1 MPRWI
6 ALFTDAPEMLEV
18 RQQHGNAHLAYLD
31 ANRDKILIGGGLRPE
46 PGMPFVGGLW
56 VLDVESREEAV
67 MLVES
72 DPYYRPE
79 FRRYELLVWG
89 KAINRPVTL

>member
-1 MPRWI
+1 MARWI
-6 ALFTDAPEMLEV
+6 ALFTDTPEMLEV
-18 RQQHGNAHLAYLD
+18 RQQHGAAHLAYLD

-46 PGMPFVGGLW
+46 SGAPFVGGLW
-56 VLDVESREEAV
+56 VLDVESRDEAV
-67 MLVES
+67 KLVEG

-89 KAINRPVTL
+89 KAIDRPVTL